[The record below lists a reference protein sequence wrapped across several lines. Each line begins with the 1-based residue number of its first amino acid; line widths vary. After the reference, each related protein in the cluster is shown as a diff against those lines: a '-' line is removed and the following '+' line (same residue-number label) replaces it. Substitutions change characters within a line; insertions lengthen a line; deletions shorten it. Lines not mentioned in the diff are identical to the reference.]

1 MKGWELTFVYKKT
14 DICLLQ
20 VFAVGP
26 HVSALPAGPAHS
38 SNLHAFDTVQKTTVF
53 IDTQY
58 RLIESVAMTNQSSYL
73 PRGKPI
79 FTVHLWVLVAQFR
92 LMIFVE
98 NILHQTWDSR
108 IIWACEPF
116 GDCLEISVWRLIA
129 RGVQISYAPTN
140 MLSNMWYWICS
151 CSFADGDEPMYHGIH
166 LPLVAARW
174 WPLIENAWK
183 SGLYFSARLVAS
195 AVFWSLLDRKSR

>member
-1 MKGWELTFVYKKT
+1 MRNLRIIFDRKNSVKSVGISARNTLRLVRLPTGHENEDQTYVGTQFHVFSRNDAIVTTSHVERSNEGLRTDICLQKT

-79 FTVHLWVLVAQFR
+79 FTVHL
-92 LMIFVE
+92 
-98 NILHQTWDSR
+98 
-108 IIWACEPF
+108 
-116 GDCLEISVWRLIA
+116 
-129 RGVQISYAPTN
+129 
-140 MLSNMWYWICS
+140 
-151 CSFADGDEPMYHGIH
+151 
-166 LPLVAARW
+166 
-174 WPLIENAWK
+174 
-183 SGLYFSARLVAS
+183 
-195 AVFWSLLDRKSR
+195 

>member
-1 MKGWELTFVYKKT
+1 MWRDQMKGWELTFVYKKLT
-14 DICLLQ
+14 FVYYKYSRLVHMSALCLQGPRIHRTCTHLIQCRRQPCLLILSIGSSSQ
-20 VFAVGP
+20 
-26 HVSALPAGPAHS
+26 LPWPT
-38 SNLHAFDTVQKTTVF
+38 NRVTYHA
-53 IDTQY
+53 
-58 RLIESVAMTNQSSYL
+58 ANQSSL
-73 PRGKPI
+73 CICECWSLSSGLWSLLRTF
-79 FTVHLWVLVAQFR
+79 FTRPGTVVLFEHVSHLV
-92 LMIFVE
+92 
-98 NILHQTWDSR
+98 
-108 IIWACEPF
+108 
-116 GDCLEISVWRLIA
+116 IA